1 MISFLNVTLLLTDWS
16 ANVSVPKNLPL
27 PTVCSS
33 VSTLASTAL
42 IALSTVP
49 AGIDVTG
56 FPSPSSFVEPENPT
70 RPEPFPAST
79 EDKSSTRV
87 PLLFAAASIFVK
99 IVEIKFVNVPFGAT
113 TSSPFLIPA
122 KPIRSVP
129 LPTSC
134 EANNAFKALIAAT
147 KSAADVNS

>member
-1 MISFLNVTLLLTDWS
+1 MISFLNVTLLFTVWS
-16 ANVSVPKNLPL
+16 VNVSVPKNLPS

-56 FPSPSSFVEPENPT
+56 FPSPLSFVEPENPT

-79 EDKSSTRV
+79 EAKSSTRV
-87 PLLFAAASIFVK
+87 PLLLAASSIFVK
-99 IVEIKFVNVPFGAT
+99 IVERVCVNVPLATT

-122 KPIRSVP
+122 
-129 LPTSC
+129 
-134 EANNAFKALIAAT
+134 
-147 KSAADVNS
+147 